1 MKIILNHSR
10 ILVLLAWCL
19 LSVSCNNGIELVDGG
34 KSDYR
39 IVLGKGASE
48 HQYKTA
54 EELQFYLYD
63 IAGERIN
70 IIEGEPQKEGKYSI
84 FLTAESGRDLGEHE
98 IYIKTLNKDL
108 YISGGSD
115 EALRNAV
122 YEFLERFLGCR
133 WYAPGVEKVPSVKT
147 VQLPNIDYRYTPDI
161 TTRTV
166 HSRLFYDNH
175 DFADKQK
182 VTYESFPDYVPQ
194 ARVHTFHRFM
204 PEDKFYKTNPEYY
217 ALRGDKRLP
226 TQLCLTNP
234 EVLAIVKDSVA
245 SLFAR
250 YPGKNVLSVSQDDNQ
265 QHCQC
270 ENCSAIDTEEGSA
283 SGTMIRFVNEIA
295 KDFPEKTISTLAYQ
309 YTRRPCKTKPLENV
323 LITLCSIE
331 CDRSAPISEKCTEF
345 ADDLR
350 GWGKLTDNIRIW
362 DYTTQF
368 TNFLAPFPNI
378 NTLRPNIHLFRDNNA
393 QWVFEQHSNHPSELF
408 ELRSYVTAQLLW
420 NPDRELEELIT
431 DFTDGY
437 YGEAGVYIKKYID
450 KIHTK
455 IAEDKDF
462 FLFLY
467 GDPSEAF
474 TSYLSPELLLE
485 YSELFNKAEEAV
497 VGKTE
502 LLARVKM
509 ARLGVD
515 YAVLEASR
523 KNLTET
529 FKLLKESETGKT
541 IINPMVTTL
550 LDNFTETSS
559 SNDVVLMNEMGFT
572 VTEYLANYMSALEV
586 AAMPNKALGK
596 KVISNTQPKKYAQE
610 DPMVL
615 TDGALGGSSFYANWL
630 GYEGNDMEVVV
641 DLGEPMDISTISTAF
656 LQVTNHVVFFPTA
669 VSFSG
674 SLDGEVYHSLGEIKN
689 ASPLNK
695 ESKVNDIQYF
705 KLDFDLQKARYIK
718 VEALNT
724 KTPYWH
730 HAAGMPSWL
739 FADEIIIN

>member
-19 LSVSCNNGIELVDGG
+19 LSFSCNNGIELVDGG

-63 IAGERIN
+63 IGGERIN
-70 IIEGEPQKEGKYSI
+70 IVEGEPQVEGKYSI
-84 FLTAESGRDLGEHE
+84 FLTGESGKDLGEHE
-98 IYIKTLNKDL
+98 IYIKTLNKNL

-115 EALRNAV
+115 KALRNAV

-204 PEDKFYKTNPEYY
+204 PEDKFYKTNPEFY

-295 KDFPEKTISTLAYQ
+295 NYFPEKTISTLAYQ

-331 CDRSAPISEKCTEF
+331 CDRSAPIAEKCTEF

-368 TNFLAPFPNI
+368 TNFLAPFPNL

-393 QWVFEQHSNHPSELF
+393 QCVFEQHSNHPSELF

-450 KIHTK
+450 KIH
-455 IAEDKDF
+455 
-462 FLFLY
+462 
-467 GDPSEAF
+467 S
-474 TSYLSPELLLE
+474 
-485 YSELFNKAEEAV
+485 
-497 VGKTE
+497 
-502 LLARVKM
+502 
-509 ARLGVD
+509 
-515 YAVLEASR
+515 
-523 KNLTET
+523 
-529 FKLLKESETGKT
+529 
-541 IINPMVTTL
+541 
-550 LDNFTETSS
+550 
-559 SNDVVLMNEMGFT
+559 
-572 VTEYLANYMSALEV
+572 
-586 AAMPNKALGK
+586 
-596 KVISNTQPKKYAQE
+596 
-610 DPMVL
+610 
-615 TDGALGGSSFYANWL
+615 
-630 GYEGNDMEVVV
+630 
-641 DLGEPMDISTISTAF
+641 
-656 LQVTNHVVFFPTA
+656 
-669 VSFSG
+669 
-674 SLDGEVYHSLGEIKN
+674 
-689 ASPLNK
+689 
-695 ESKVNDIQYF
+695 
-705 KLDFDLQKARYIK
+705 
-718 VEALNT
+718 
-724 KTPYWH
+724 
-730 HAAGMPSWL
+730 
-739 FADEIIIN
+739 